1 MEFLQN
7 WLDNTQAPFIYAL
20 ILGLLTA
27 ISPCQLATNITAIAY
42 ISKDID
48 NKRRIFA
55 NGLFYALGNAVGY
68 SSIGLILFF
77 GVSKFHLSK
86 VLVSNGKII
95 MSVLLII
102 IGILMLDLIKLKFP
116 SIGKLTEKI
125 QNRQHQP
132 NNLNAALL
140 GFFFAITFCPYNAFL
155 FFGMLIPLTLT
166 SVSGLYLPLVYSLA
180 SGFPVIIIAY
190 LLAFSISGIGNF
202 YNKIRVFQKWF
213 NRIVAIIFIAAGLYF
228 IYLLYFQRLFSDSF
242 SLQLQ

>member
-42 ISKDID
+42 IGKDID

-55 NGLFYALGNAVGY
+55 NGLFYALGNATGY

-77 GVSKFHLSK
+77 GVSKFHVSK
-86 VLVSNGKII
+86 ILVSNGKII

-102 IGILMLDLIKLKFP
+102 IGILMLDLIKLNFP

-125 QNRQHQP
+125 QNTHP
-132 NNLNAALL
+132 NTT
-140 GFFFAITFCPYNAFL
+140 I
-155 FFGMLIPLTLT
+155 
-166 SVSGLYLPLVYSLA
+166 
-180 SGFPVIIIAY
+180 
-190 LLAFSISGIGNF
+190 
-202 YNKIRVFQKWF
+202 
-213 NRIVAIIFIAAGLYF
+213 
-228 IYLLYFQRLFSDSF
+228 
-242 SLQLQ
+242 